1 MDKIIK
7 ITTARKTKAYCCGDV
22 TAIFSGG
29 SLRNPSGT
37 GTTHG
42 STYRYDTNVP
52 LLWYGK
58 GIKNETDF
66 SEVKV
71 SDIAPTLS
79 AILDIQAPSGNIG
92 TVIKNV
98 FK

>member
-1 MDKIIK
+1 MDPPIGMI
-7 ITTARKTKAYCCGDV
+7 
-22 TAIFSGG
+22 
-29 SLRNPSGT
+29 
-37 GTTHG
+37 
-42 STYRYDTNVP
+42 RYLP
-52 LLWYGK
+52 LLWYNK
-58 GIKNETDF
+58 EMKNETDF
-66 SEVKV
+66 SVDKI

>member
-1 MDKIIK
+1 M
-7 ITTARKTKAYCCGDV
+7 
-22 TAIFSGG
+22 
-29 SLRNPSGT
+29 
-37 GTTHG
+37 
-42 STYRYDTNVP
+42 
-52 LLWYGK
+52 
-58 GIKNETDF
+58 KNETDF
-66 SEVKV
+66 SVDKI